1 MLPPERRRGIE
12 MIQIRQQRDDR
23 HNSTDSQQME
33 MGRRRKE
40 AVDTDGFLWDLLLG
54 DVSFIMP
61 VFNYLHV
68 IAPLCLHT
76 KSC

>member
-33 MGRRRKE
+33 MGRRKE
-40 AVDTDGFLWDLLLG
+40 TVDTDGFLWDLLLG